1 MPKSASGYLEH
12 YFFSLMRAVK
22 QSMILKSSLIL
33 EQDELKADFNL
44 LTEDQLQIVKK
55 KCIIIKKWQV
65 WYMQVATHF
74 RNNTI

>member
-1 MPKSASGYLEH
+1 MYRYITTLGVSSVLATLMPKSASGYLEH

-55 KCIIIKKWQV
+55 KCIIIKK
-65 WYMQVATHF
+65 
-74 RNNTI
+74 